1 MTRWSRY
8 VTLLGMRAIALLVLL
23 AVLPTAEVTEQI
35 AHWVE
40 HVFHAEE
47 FGHGAHHDAS
57 QGDEHGCTE
66 LLHLC
71 GHHSQ
76 VTASSVV
83 LTTRGIE
90 TTTWL
95 TAASPPSL
103 ANLTSLEPAH
113 RPPIA

>member
-1 MTRWSRY
+1 LTLPSRC

-23 AVLPTAEVTEQI
+23 AVLPTVEVTEQLT
-35 AHWVE
+35 HWVE

-47 FGHGAHHDAS
+47 FGHGAHHDA
-57 QGDEHGCTE
+57 GDEHGCTD

-71 GHHSQ
+71 GHHTQ
-76 VTASSVV
+76 VTTSVV
-83 LTTRGIE
+83 VLATRGIE

-95 TAASPPSL
+95 TVASPPSL